1 MSSYFKVLYNVFIII
16 LLIGIGVI
24 FDGDVPT
31 AKPNM
36 IKETNKVTDE
46 KPGSDYNCISSM
58 EDSLQVEKNSP
69 AHKQC
74 KIEEVEGF
82 DETDTPPPKK
92 CMCFLNFMIAMSR
105 LNIENLGLS
114 DKKLTI

>member
-1 MSSYFKVLYNVFIII
+1 MSRYFKVSYNAFIII

-24 FDGDVPT
+24 FDGDVPSG
-31 AKPNM
+31 KPNM
-36 IKETNKVTDE
+36 VKETDTVPDE
-46 KPGSDYNCISSM
+46 KPSLNYNQISAL
-58 EDSLQVEKNSP
+58 EDSPQVEKNSP

-92 CMCFLNFMIAMSR
+92 GIF
-105 LNIENLGLS
+105 
-114 DKKLTI
+114 